1 MNNLIS
7 NFKLSSAM
15 LWRDWRSGEL
25 RILVMS
31 LIIAVTSV
39 TAVGFFIDR
48 VEQGMNEQAAELIAA
63 DLVISSSRD
72 FDSRYVTES
81 KQYKLDF
88 AKTLSFRSIILAND
102 KPQLVEVKAVTSNY
116 PLRGSLRVS
125 TTAYDEDTATT
136 DIPAI
141 GTVWVEPRLLA
152 LLNLD
157 VGDNIELGTLNLV
170 IKKILRYEP
179 DRGGDLFSLAPRVL
193 MHYGDVKKSGLIQQ
207 GSLANY
213 RLLFSP
219 NTNNKASVGD
229 YRKWLKPQLK
239 QHEKLL
245 TTRDGRP
252 ELRVAL
258 ERAQEFLGLAALISV
273 LLAGVAIATA
283 ARRFAERHMDSSAIM
298 RSMGASQSSV
308 IQIFSMEM
316 LWLAV
321 IASSVGCV
329 LGWFTQLG
337 ITQILNKLLLTN
349 LPGASFEP
357 VILGFSTGVIL
368 LLGFVLPPLL
378 TLKNI
383 PPLRVLRK
391 DQKSKA
397 TPAWLVYL
405 SVLISMGLLLQWQLS
420 KPILVLYV
428 LGGMLITL
436 FVLALAAYGLIKAL
450 NHLRQHVGV
459 AWRFGLANI
468 ARRPASSVVQ
478 IVAFGLGIMVLLLLS
493 TVRTDLINNWQ
504 ESLPE
509 GAANHFLINVQTSQ
523 VAELEKSLAEL
534 GVKKPKLYPMVRAR
548 LTAINTKTITSDDYD
563 SPRAKHLVTRE
574 FNLSWAEKVQKGNI
588 IVSGQWWSK
597 KDISNSDSIGE
608 SPLSLEKGIAKALK
622 IKLNDSITFDVNG
635 SPRQFKVTSLRTVD
649 WDTFNI
655 NFFTVVPPGT
665 LDNTPTSWV
674 TSFHLAPQQKKHIG
688 HFIRQFPN
696 VTLLDVDAIMER
708 VRAIINRVTY
718 AVEFIFIF
726 SILAGLAVLF
736 AAIQSNQDE
745 RRFENAILRTLGARK
760 KILLRGLI
768 AEFITMGALAG
779 FLAGFSATSIAYV
792 LSEKVFHFEY
802 QFDPMIGIFGIV
814 SGIIIVGIAGVMGTY
829 SVLTQPPLQT
839 LREN

>member
-1 MNNLIS
+1 MNILIS
-7 NFKLSSAM
+7 NLKLSGRM

-63 DLVISSSRD
+63 DLVISSSRN
-72 FDSRYVTES
+72 FDSRYLSES
-81 KQYKLDF
+81 TQYKLDS

-102 KPQLVEVKAVTSNY
+102 KPQLVEVKAVTKNY

-125 TTAYDEDTATT
+125 TTAYDDDTATT
-136 DIPAI
+136 DIPAQ
-141 GTVWVEPRLLA
+141 GTVWIESRLLT
-152 LLNLD
+152 LLDLKIED
-157 VGDNIELGTLNLV
+157 EIELGTLRLI

-193 MHYGDVKKSGLIQQ
+193 MHYGDVEKSGLIQQ

-219 NTNNKASVGD
+219 NNNKASLDD
-229 YRKWLKPQLK
+229 YRKWLKPKLK

-258 ERAQEFLGLAALISV
+258 NRAQEFLGLAALISV

-283 ARRFAERHMDSSAIM
+283 ARRFASRHMDTSAIM

-316 LWLAV
+316 IGLAV
-321 IASSVGCV
+321 LASSVGCV
-329 LGWFTQLG
+329 LGWFTQIG

-357 VILGFSTGVIL
+357 IILGFSTGVIL

-391 DQKSKA
+391 DQKTKV

-420 KPILVLYV
+420 KPILVMYV

-436 FVLALAAYGLIKAL
+436 LVLALAAYGLIKAL
-450 NHLRQHVGV
+450 NHFRQHVGV

-493 TVRTDLINNWQ
+493 TVRNDLINNWQ
-504 ESLPE
+504 ESLPAD
-509 GAANHFLINVQTSQ
+509 AANHFLINVQTSQ
-523 VAELEKSLAEL
+523 VPELEKSLAEL

-548 LTAINTKTITSDDYD
+548 LTEINNQKITSDDYD

-574 FNLSWAEKVQKGNI
+574 FNLSWAEKLQKGNV
-588 IVSGQWWSK
+588 IVAGQWWSK
-597 KDISNSDSIGE
+597 KDISNSGSTGK
-608 SPLSLEKGIAKALK
+608 SQLSLEKGIAKALK
-622 IKLNDSITFDVNG
+622 IQLNDSVTFDVNG
-635 SPRQFKVTSLRTVD
+635 SPKKFKVSSLRKVD
-649 WDTFNI
+649 WDTFDI

-674 TSFHLAPQQKKHIG
+674 TSFHLEPQQKKHIG
-688 HFIRQFPN
+688 GFIRQYPN
-696 VTLLDVDAIMER
+696 VTLLDVEAIMER

-792 LSEKVFHFEY
+792 LSEKVFNFEY
-802 QFDPMIGIFGIV
+802 QFDPMVGIIGIV
-814 SGIIIVGIAGVMGTY
+814 SGILIVGIAGVMGTY